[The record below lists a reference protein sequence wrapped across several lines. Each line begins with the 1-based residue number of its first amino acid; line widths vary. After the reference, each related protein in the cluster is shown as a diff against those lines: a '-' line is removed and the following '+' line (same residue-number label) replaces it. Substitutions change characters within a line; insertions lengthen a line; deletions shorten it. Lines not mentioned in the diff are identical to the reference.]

1 MLSSSHGWKQRRTGL
16 LMAGLALLL
25 ALAPAIAHAQA
36 DTLVLVW
43 TAPGDDGSVGTAT
56 SYDLR
61 MSTAPIDANNFT
73 SALQIGGMPAPQVSG
88 SRQRM
93 VVRGLTR
100 GTVYYF
106 ALKSTDDVGNQSTIS
121 NLLRWDWVFD
131 TAPPAA
137 PTGLL
142 AVREGPG
149 ARLTWT
155 ANGEAD
161 LAGYTVYRATS
172 AGGPWTPIS
181 GSLLPTNGYLDDP
194 VPAGVPTVWYRVS
207 ASDGSGNEGAMSA
220 AASLDLTSGSA
231 LANWDLDA
239 GYPNPSR
246 SSDPVNFPI
255 VIPASGGG
263 SAELQVVDSGRRLV
277 RRISLSSFGSG
288 NQTVTWDGR
297 NQAGLPVAPGVYTVW
312 VVAGD
317 RKASTKL
324 VRVP

>member
-1 MLSSSHGWKQRRTGL
+1 MLSSSQGWKQRRTGL
-16 LMAGLALLL
+16 LMASLALLL

-43 TAPGDDGSVGTAT
+43 TAPGDDGAVGTAT
-56 SYDLR
+56 NYDLR
-61 MSTAPIDANNFT
+61 MSTAPIDGSNFGT
-73 SALQIGGMPAPQVSG
+73 ALQIGGMPAPLNSG
-88 SRQRM
+88 TRQRV

-142 AVREGPG
+142 ATREATG
-149 ARLTWT
+149 ARLSWT
-155 ANGEAD
+155 ANGEPD
-161 LAGYTVYRATS
+161 LGGYTVYRATS

-194 VPAGVPTVWYRVS
+194 TPAVPTVWYRVS

-220 AASLDLTSGSA
+220 AVSLDLTSGGA

-246 SSDPVNFPI
+246 SSDPVNLPM

-263 SAELQVVDSGRRLV
+263 SAELQIVDSGRRMV

-297 NQAGLPVAPGVYTVW
+297 NHAGLPVAPGVYTVW